1 MGIPA
6 STPLRTMDL
15 SRWIDALR
23 FMPADEQS
31 GWARGAVAVLMLVA
45 LVLWLEFRYFRRRQ
59 QAGAWLALRL
69 VSLLAAPL
77 ALFAVLGPT
86 FAVSGMEGLAVFYAT
101 LFTLAPLIWFGAHIG
116 AGRLLG
122 LGRGEGL
129 ALSLSGLLL
138 FGLPGAAVFL
148 ASGPLEAAA
157 RHQEDNPPGPGEPLA
172 HAVQPV
178 QRFQVPGVGT
188 VFAQSLI
195 APPGLRLERLDLR
208 VGELW
213 QDSAGV
219 SQSRF
224 CRQGADLHLLWSSH
238 EPTPWL
244 RLHWTDADG
253 GRHAAAHRPQP
264 QDGPAADF
272 TVAFREDGFDV
283 AAPVPLYRANF
294 ALARGA
300 SGGWNHISLL
310 NATQPGEH
318 PRGCLMPGYQRAR
331 WQNEGPVQ
339 AVMLVFERAGQPAT
353 LAEFSRSP
361 P

>member
-1 MGIPA
+1 
-6 STPLRTMDL
+6 MDL

-31 GWARGAVAVLMLVA
+31 GWARAAFAVLAFVA

-86 FAVSGMEGLAVFYAT
+86 LAVSGMEGLAVFYAT

-122 LGRGEGL
+122 LGRSEGL
-129 ALSLSGLLL
+129 ALALTGLLVV
-138 FGLPGAAVFL
+138 GLPGAAVFQ

-157 RHQEDNPPGPGEPLA
+157 RHREDNPPGPAEPLA
-172 HAVQPV
+172 HAVGPV
-178 QRFQVPGVGT
+178 RRFHVPEVGT

-195 APPGLRLERLDLR
+195 APPGLRLERLDER

-213 QDSAGV
+213 QDSADI

-224 CRQGADLHLLWSSH
+224 CREGADLHLLWSSR
-238 EPTPWL
+238 ERTPWL
-244 RLHWTDADG
+244 RLHWVDADG
-253 GRHAAAHRPQP
+253 QRHVAPHRPVP

-283 AAPVPLYRANF
+283 PAPVPLYRANF
-294 ALARGA
+294 ALARSP
-300 SGGWNHISLL
+300 SGGWNPIALL

-318 PRGCLMPGYQRAR
+318 PRGCLMPGYQRVR
-331 WQNEGPVQ
+331 WRDEGPVQ
-339 AVMLVFERAGQPAT
+339 AVMLMFERPGQGPS
-353 LAEFSRSP
+353 LAEFSRP
-361 P
+361 RP